1 MKTTDIVRNKIKK
14 IPEGY
19 IFSYDD
25 FNVDT
30 EQVDT
35 LKKTLQR
42 MVDSG
47 EIQRLS
53 KGRFYKPQK
62 GIIGTLKPDEYE
74 VVKDLLE
81 DNGKAIGY
89 LTGFSIYNRFGLTTQ
104 VSNMI
109 EIGANMDK
117 KNRKRE
123 KYTIRFIRQWNPI
136 RKNNIYFLQIL
147 DCIRFIKKIP
157 GTDIDS
163 SFQRIIYLI
172 RNLNEKNRK
181 ALTRLATNYP
191 PSARALAGAILE
203 QLNENTLSDQLLN
216 TLKATT
222 TFNIDISDNIL
233 QNKEKW
239 KIQ

>member
-1 MKTTDIVRNKIKK
+1 MKTTDIVRNKIRK

-30 EQVDT
+30 EQVDA

-53 KGRFYKPQK
+53 KGRFYKPKK

-81 DNGKAIGY
+81 DNGKSIGY

-104 VSNMI
+104 VSNVI

-117 KNRKRE
+117 KNRKRG

-147 DCIRFIKKIP
+147 DCLRFIKKIP
-157 GTDIDS
+157 GTDVDS
-163 SFQRIIYLI
+163 SYQRILYLI
-172 RNLNEKNRK
+172 TNLNEKNRK

-191 PSARALAGAILE
+191 PSVRALTGAILE

-233 QNKEKW
+233 QYKEKW